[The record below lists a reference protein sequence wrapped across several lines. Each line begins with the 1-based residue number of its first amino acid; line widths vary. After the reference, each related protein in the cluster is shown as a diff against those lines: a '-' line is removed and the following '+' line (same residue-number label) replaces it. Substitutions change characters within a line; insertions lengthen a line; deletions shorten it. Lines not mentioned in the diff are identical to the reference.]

1 MAVKTLYYVWIK
13 KNIQHYIVKSP
24 ICNYTISKEHMK
36 VWRICNGHNFTGA
49 IDESEMS
56 PKEEIVNSPV
66 SEFSPSSELQN

>member
-1 MAVKTLYYVWIK
+1 
-13 KNIQHYIVKSP
+13 
-24 ICNYTISKEHMK
+24 MK

-66 SEFSPSSELQN
+66 SEFSPSSELRN